1 MILVVKNLESRHHV
15 SVIREFDRWMGAG
28 IPTMTP
34 RPSALIIADPSQ

>member
-1 MILVVKNLESRHHV
+1 MILAVKNLESRHHA
-15 SVIREFDRWMGAG
+15 SIFREFDGWMGAG